1 MTRRA
6 TILLVVAAIVAAPS
20 IVLQATCPGDSCARS
35 GPVRT
40 PFCSLPEDLRT
51 KIAAGYRE
59 GRSPDVLAVTGGTGV
74 VGSVPTMGSPTPVG
88 SWPSTSPPTDT
99 RAPIVFWGAGVRGAS
114 SIRAGAELRQIAP
127 TIAEILRFERPFPG
141 VRSGRPFPGLAGGD
155 VPRLV
160 LEVVWKGVGTVDLED
175 DPDAWP
181 FLRRLLSSG
190 SGTLDGEVGSLPLD
204 PSAGL
209 TTIGTGGLPS
219 EHGIAGRWFRN
230 DGGDVVAAWAAGSP
244 TSVIATLP
252 DDLDRAFGQ
261 RPLIGIVASDPGDRG
276 IVGSGWYAE
285 GDRDAR
291 VTAAS
296 GEARLRAVTRLLGS
310 GYGRD
315 DVPDVLAVVMEGSV
329 GSLDTELR
337 RAVRAA
343 RSAAAGQVLIVV
355 TATGARGDPGSGDVQ
370 ATDLVRIVEAEI
382 ATTEPLLQ
390 AVVPGGFY
398 LDQRAMTAAGVTGQ
412 VAEDAALAAR
422 GPGGSALFVDAFQGF
437 AVAFGTYCP

>member
-6 TILLVVAAIVAAPS
+6 TILLVAAAIVAAPS

-59 GRSPDVLAVTGGTGV
+59 GRSPDVLAVTGATGV
-74 VGSVPTMGSPTPVG
+74 VGSVPPVGSPTSVG
-88 SWPSTSPPTDT
+88 SWPSLSPTTDT
-99 RAPIVFWGAGVRGAS
+99 RTPIVFWGDGVGGAS
-114 SIRAGAELRQIAP
+114 SVPAGAELRQIAP
-127 TIAEILRFERPFPG
+127 TIAEILQFERPFPD
-141 VRSGRPFPGLAGGD
+141 VRSGRPISGIEGPG

-160 LEVVWKGVGTVDLED
+160 LEIVWKEVGTADLEN

-181 FLRRLLSSG
+181 FLRRLMSTG
-190 SGTLDGEVGSLPLD
+190 AATLDGEVGSLPLD

-219 EHGIAGRWFRN
+219 EHGIAGGWFRD
-230 DGGDVVAAWAAGSP
+230 DGGEVVAAWASGAP

-252 DDLDRAFGQ
+252 DDLDRAFAQ
-261 RPLIGIVASDPGDRG
+261 RPLIGIVGSDPRDRG
-276 IVGSGWYAE
+276 IVGSGWYDE
-285 GDRDAR
+285 RDRDDR
-291 VTAAS
+291 VTAA
-296 GEARLRAVTRLLGS
+296 GGMTRLRAVARLLGND
-310 GYGRD
+310 YGQD

-329 GSLDTELR
+329 SSLDAELR
-337 RAVRAA
+337 RTVRAVR
-343 RSAAAGQVLIVV
+343 SATAGRLLVV
-355 TATGARGDPGSGDVQ
+355 MTATGAGSAPGSGQVE
-370 ATDLVRIVEAEI
+370 ASDLERIVGAGIDTDEQLI
-382 ATTEPLLQ
+382 Q

-412 VAEDAALAAR
+412 IAQDAAQAAR
-422 GPGGSALFVDAFQGF
+422 EPGGSAIFVDAFQGF
-437 AVAFGTYCP
+437 AVPFGRYC

>member
-20 IVLQATCPGDSCARS
+20 IVVQATCPGDSCARS
-35 GPVRT
+35 DPVRM
-40 PFCSLPEDLRT
+40 PFCSLPEELRT

-59 GRSPDVLAVTGGTGV
+59 GRSPDVLAVTGETGV
-74 VGSVPTMGSPTPVG
+74 VGSVPAAGAPTSVG

-99 RAPIVFWGAGVRGAS
+99 RTPIVFWGAGVRRAS
-114 SIRAGAELRQIAP
+114 SVPAGAELRQVAP

-141 VRSGRPFPGLAGGD
+141 VRSGRAIPGIAGPD

-160 LEVVWKGVGTVDLED
+160 LEVVWKGVGTADLQN

-181 FLRRLLSSG
+181 FLRGLVSSG
-190 SGTLDGEVGSLPLD
+190 AGTLDGEVGSLPLD

-219 EHGIAGRWFRN
+219 EHGITGSWFRD
-230 DGGDVVAAWAAGSP
+230 DGGEVVAAWAAGSP

-261 RPLIGIVASDPGDRG
+261 RPLIGIVGSDPGDRG
-276 IVGSGWYAE
+276 IVGNGWYTE
-285 GDRDAR
+285 RDRDDR
-291 VTAAS
+291 VTAA
-296 GEARLRAVTRLLGS
+296 GGQARLRAVTRLLGN

-329 GSLDTELR
+329 DSLDAELR
-337 RAVRAA
+337 RTVRAA
-343 RSAAAGQVLIVV
+343 RAAAAGQALIVV
-355 TATGARGDPGSGDVQ
+355 TATGAWNAPGSGQVH
-370 ATDLVRIVEAEI
+370 AADLVPILESEI
-382 ATTEPLLQ
+382 ATDAPLVQ
-390 AVVPGGFY
+390 VVVPGGFY

-412 VAEDAALAAR
+412 IAEDAALAAR
-422 GPGGSALFVDAFQGF
+422 APDGSAMFVDAFQGF
-437 AVAFGTYCP
+437 AVPFGRYC